1 MLILAATPIG
11 NLGDASPRLG
21 RVLAEADLLFAED
34 TRQTRKLLQHFD
46 IERPLSAFH
55 EFSDERALAGIRRQL
70 VDGKKVVYVSDAGM
84 PAVSDP
90 GYELVQTA
98 LADDIDID
106 VIPGPSAV
114 LNALV
119 LSGLPSH
126 EFCFLGFLP
135 STDEKRRRLAGRLSG
150 LQMTAIF
157 FEAPTRIQY
166 TLAWLAEQA
175 PTVQVAL
182 CRELT
187 KLHQQVLRGTPAEV
201 AAALTVAKGEMVLVV
216 GPFSEETVQ
225 ERSLEEQYQQ
235 LLDGGKSPSQ
245 AVRELAKTHRIQ
257 KRELYRRLQLAD
269 RK

>member
-11 NLGDASPRLG
+11 NLQDASPRLG
-21 RVLAEADLLFAED
+21 SVLADADLLFAED

-46 IERPLSAFH
+46 LERPLRAFH
-55 EFSDERALAGIRRQL
+55 EFSDERALEGIRRL
-70 VDGKKVVYVSDAGM
+70 LADGKKVVYVSDAGM

-90 GYELVQTA
+90 GYELVRLA
-98 LADDIDID
+98 LAESVDID

-135 STDEKRRRLAGRLSG
+135 STDEKRRRLAARLAT
-150 LQMTAIF
+150 LQMTAVF
-157 FEAPTRIQY
+157 FEAPTRIHY
-166 TLAWLAEQA
+166 SLAWLAETA
-175 PTVQVAL
+175 PEVQVAL

-187 KLHQQVLRGTPAEV
+187 KLHQQVLRGTPSEV
-201 AAALTVAKGEMVLVV
+201 DAALTVAKGEMVLVV
-216 GPFSEETVQ
+216 GPFAEDTVQ

-235 LLDGGKSPSQ
+235 LLEGGKSPSQ
-245 AVRELAKTHRIQ
+245 AVRELAKAHRIQ
-257 KRELYRRLQLAD
+257 KRELYRRLQLD
-269 RK
+269 GGR